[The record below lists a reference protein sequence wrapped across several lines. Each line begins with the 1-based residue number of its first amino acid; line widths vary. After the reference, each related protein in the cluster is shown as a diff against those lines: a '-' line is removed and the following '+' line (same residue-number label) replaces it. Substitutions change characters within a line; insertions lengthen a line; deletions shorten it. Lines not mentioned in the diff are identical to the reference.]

1 MNNLFKIYNKL
12 YDVYGP
18 QGWWPF
24 MEVPNYYHK
33 LDYSYPKNE
42 NQIFEV
48 CLASILTQNRSFK
61 QVVQSL
67 TNLKES
73 NFLDYKKIKKM
84 PLDKL
89 KELIKPSGYSNQKS
103 QYVLNFIDFFEKLN
117 GRVPSREELLNIKG
131 VGEETAD
138 SMLLYGFKQPHFKVD
153 AYTKRLLVNYKIVD
167 EKAKY
172 IDIKKLFEKE
182 IKKEIK
188 EENELILV
196 YQEFHAL
203 IVCHSKLYYSKQP
216 YGNGCFLDEIL
227 NN

>member
-1 MNNLFKIYNKL
+1 MNKIFNIYNKL
-12 YDVYGP
+12 YETYGP

-24 MEVPNYYHK
+24 MDLKEYYHK
-33 LDYSYPKNE
+33 LDYSYPKDE

-67 TNLKES
+67 NNLK
-73 NFLDYKKIKKM
+73 NANVLNYKKIKAL
-84 PLDKL
+84 PIDVL

-103 QYVLNFIDFFEKLN
+103 QYILNFIEFFEKLN
-117 GRVPSREELLNIKG
+117 GKIPTREELLSIKG

-153 AYTKRLLVNYKIVD
+153 AYTKRLLIHNGIID
-167 EKAKY
+167 EKVKY
-172 IDIKKLFEKE
+172 IDIKNYFEKE
-182 IKKEIK
+182 LQKKIKDRER
-188 EENELILV
+188 LV
-196 YQEFHAL
+196 IIYQEYHAL

-216 YGNGCFLDEIL
+216 YGNGCFIKEL
-227 NN
+227 

>member
-1 MNNLFKIYNKL
+1 MNKIFKIYNKL
-12 YDVYGP
+12 YNTYGP

-24 MEVPNYYHK
+24 MDLKEYYHK

-67 TNLKES
+67 ENLR
-73 NFLDYKKIKKM
+73 NTDVLDYKKIKNLPIK
-84 PLDKL
+84 KL

-103 QYVLNFIDFFEKLN
+103 QYILNFINFFENLN
-117 GRVPSREELLNIKG
+117 GKIPTRDELLKIKG

-153 AYTKRLLVNYKIVD
+153 AYTKRLLLHNNLIK
-167 EKAKY
+167 EKTKY
-172 IDIKKLFEKE
+172 IEIKNLFEKE
-182 IKKEIK
+182 LKKEIK
-188 EENELILV
+188 DEHELVIV

-216 YGNGCFLDEIL
+216 YGNGCFINQIL
-227 NN
+227 

>member
-1 MNNLFKIYNKL
+1 MNKIFKIYNKL
-12 YDVYGP
+12 YETYGP

-24 MEVPNYYHK
+24 MDLKEYYHK

-67 TNLKES
+67 ENLR
-73 NFLDYKKIKKM
+73 NADVLDYKKIKNL
-84 PLDKL
+84 PIEKL

-103 QYVLNFIDFFEKLN
+103 QYILNFINFFENLN
-117 GRVPSREELLNIKG
+117 GKIPTRDELLKIKG

-153 AYTKRLLVNYKIVD
+153 AYTKRLLLHNNLIN
-167 EKAKY
+167 EKTKY
-172 IDIKKLFEKE
+172 IEIKNLFEKE
-182 IKKEIK
+182 LKKEIK
-188 EENELILV
+188 DEHELVIV

-216 YGNGCFLDEIL
+216 YGNGCFINQIL
-227 NN
+227 

>member
-1 MNNLFKIYNKL
+1 MNKIFKIYNKL
-12 YDVYGP
+12 YETYGP

-24 MEVPNYYHK
+24 MDLDEYYHK
-33 LDYSYPKNE
+33 LDYSYPKDE

-67 TNLKES
+67 TNLKEA
-73 NFLDYKKIKKM
+73 NVLDYKKIKTM
-84 PLDKL
+84 PLEEL

-103 QYVLNFIDFFEKLN
+103 QYILNFIEFFEKLN
-117 GRVPSREELLNIKG
+117 SEIPSREELLAIKG

-153 AYTKRLLVNYKIVD
+153 AYTKRLLLHYKIVD

-172 IDIKKLFEKE
+172 IDIKNMFEKE
-182 IKKEIK
+182 IQKEIK
-188 EENELILV
+188 NKDELIV
-196 YQEFHAL
+196 IYQEFHAL
-203 IVCHSKLYYSKQP
+203 IVCHSKIYYSKQP
-216 YGNGCFLDEIL
+216 YGNGCFLKDIL
-227 NN
+227 

>member
-1 MNNLFKIYNKL
+1 MNKIFKIYNKL
-12 YDVYGP
+12 YNTYGP

-24 MEVPNYYHK
+24 MDLKEYYHK

-67 TNLKES
+67 ENLR
-73 NFLDYKKIKKM
+73 NADVLDYKKIKNLPIK
-84 PLDKL
+84 KL

-103 QYVLNFIDFFEKLN
+103 QYILNFINFFENLN
-117 GRVPSREELLNIKG
+117 GKIPTRDELLKIKG

-153 AYTKRLLVNYKIVD
+153 AYTKRLLLHNNLIN
-167 EKAKY
+167 EKTKY
-172 IDIKKLFEKE
+172 IEIKNLFEKE
-182 IKKEIK
+182 LKKEIK
-188 EENELILV
+188 DEHELVIV

-216 YGNGCFLDEIL
+216 YGNGCFINQIL
-227 NN
+227 

>member
-1 MNNLFKIYNKL
+1 MNKIFNIYNKL
-12 YDVYGP
+12 YETYGP

-24 MEVPNYYHK
+24 MDLKEYYHK
-33 LDYSYPKNE
+33 LDYSYPKDE

-67 TNLKES
+67 NNLK
-73 NFLDYKKIKKM
+73 NANVLNYKKIKAL
-84 PLDKL
+84 PIDVL

-103 QYVLNFIDFFEKLN
+103 EYILNFIKVFEKLN
-117 GRVPSREELLNIKG
+117 GKIPTREELLSIKG

-153 AYTKRLLVNYKIVD
+153 AYTKRLLIHNGIID
-167 EKAKY
+167 EKVKY
-172 IDIKKLFEKE
+172 IDIKNYFEKE
-182 IKKEIK
+182 LQKKIKDREG
-188 EENELILV
+188 LV
-196 YQEFHAL
+196 IIYQEYHAL

-216 YGNGCFLDEIL
+216 YGNGCFIKEL
-227 NN
+227 

>member
-1 MNNLFKIYNKL
+1 MNKIVKIYNKL
-12 YDVYGP
+12 YEVYGP

-24 MEVPNYYHK
+24 MEVSGYYHK
-33 LDYSYPKNE
+33 LDYSYPKDE

-67 TNLKES
+67 TNLKNE
-73 NFLDYKKIKKM
+73 NALNYKKIKAL
-84 PLDKL
+84 PIEKL

-103 QYVLNFIDFFEKLN
+103 QYILNFIEFFEKLN
-117 GRVPSREELLNIKG
+117 SEIPSREELLAIKG

-153 AYTKRLLVNYKIVD
+153 AYTKRLLLHYKIVD

-172 IDIKKLFEKE
+172 IDIKNMFEKE
-182 IKKEIK
+182 IQKEIK
-188 EENELILV
+188 NKDELIV
-196 YQEFHAL
+196 IYQEFHAL
-203 IVCHSKLYYSKQP
+203 IVCHSKIYYSKQP
-216 YGNGCFLDEIL
+216 YGNGCFLKDIL
-227 NN
+227 

>member
-1 MNNLFKIYNKL
+1 MNNIVEIYHKL
-12 YDVYGP
+12 YEVYGP

-24 MEVPNYYHK
+24 MEIPNHYHK

-42 NQIFEV
+42 NQIFEI

-67 TNLKES
+67 TNLKNENS
-73 NFLDYKKIKKM
+73 LNYKKIKAL
-84 PLDKL
+84 PIEKL

-103 QYVLNFIDFFEKLN
+103 GYVLNFIDFFEKLN
-117 GRVPSREELLNIKG
+117 GRIPSREELLGIKG

-153 AYTKRLLVNYKIVD
+153 AYTKRLLMHYKIVN

-172 IDIKKLFEKE
+172 IEIKKLFEKE
-182 IKKEIK
+182 IQKEIK
-188 EENELILV
+188 DKDELIV
-196 YQEFHAL
+196 IYQEFHAL
-203 IVCHSKLYYSKQP
+203 IVYHSKLYYSKQP
-216 YGNGCFLDEIL
+216 YGNGCFLGEVL
-227 NN
+227 NS

>member
-1 MNNLFKIYNKL
+1 MNKIYNIYKEL
-12 YDVYGP
+12 YTTYGP

-24 MEVPNYYHK
+24 LDVKDNYHP
-33 LDYSYPKNE
+33 LDYNYPKNE

-67 TNLKES
+67 TNLKNE
-73 NFLDYKKIKKM
+73 NALNYKKIKAL
-84 PLDKL
+84 PIEKL

-103 QYVLNFIDFFEKLN
+103 NYVLNFIDFFEKLN
-117 GRVPSREELLNIKG
+117 DRIPSREELLAIKG

-153 AYTKRLLVNYKIVD
+153 AYTKRLLLHYKIVD

-172 IDIKKLFEKE
+172 IDIKNMFEKE
-182 IKKEIK
+182 IQKEIK
-188 EENELILV
+188 NKDELIV
-196 YQEFHAL
+196 IYQEFHAL
-203 IVCHSKLYYSKQP
+203 IVCHSKIYYSKQP
-216 YGNGCFLDEIL
+216 YGNGCFLKDIL
-227 NN
+227 

>member
-1 MNNLFKIYNKL
+1 MNKIFNIYNKL
-12 YDVYGP
+12 YETYGP

-24 MEVPNYYHK
+24 MDLKEYYHK
-33 LDYSYPKNE
+33 LDYSYPKDE

-67 TNLKES
+67 NNLK
-73 NFLDYKKIKKM
+73 NANVLNYKKIKAL
-84 PLDKL
+84 PIDVL

-103 QYVLNFIDFFEKLN
+103 QYILNFIEFFEKLN
-117 GRVPSREELLNIKG
+117 GKIPTREELLSIKG

-153 AYTKRLLVNYKIVD
+153 AYTKRLLIHNGIID
-167 EKAKY
+167 EKVKY
-172 IDIKKLFEKE
+172 IDIKNYFEKE
-182 IKKEIK
+182 LQKKIKDREG
-188 EENELILV
+188 LV
-196 YQEFHAL
+196 IIYQEYHAL

-216 YGNGCFLDEIL
+216 YGNGCFIKEL
-227 NN
+227 

>member
-182 IKKEIK
+182 IKKR
-188 EENELILV
+188 
-196 YQEFHAL
+196 
-203 IVCHSKLYYSKQP
+203 
-216 YGNGCFLDEIL
+216 
-227 NN
+227 

>member
-1 MNNLFKIYNKL
+1 MNKIFKIYNKL
-12 YDVYGP
+12 YNTYGP

-24 MEVPNYYHK
+24 MDLKEYYHK

-67 TNLKES
+67 ENLR
-73 NFLDYKKIKKM
+73 NADVLDYKKIKNLPIK
-84 PLDKL
+84 KL

-103 QYVLNFIDFFEKLN
+103 QYILNFINFFENLN
-117 GRVPSREELLNIKG
+117 GKIPTRDELLKIKG

-153 AYTKRLLVNYKIVD
+153 AYTKRLLLHNNLIN
-167 EKAKY
+167 EKTKY
-172 IDIKKLFEKE
+172 IEIKNLFEKE
-182 IKKEIK
+182 LKKEVK
-188 EENELILV
+188 DEHELVIV

-216 YGNGCFLDEIL
+216 YGNGCFINQIL
-227 NN
+227 

>member
-1 MNNLFKIYNKL
+1 MNKIFKIYNKL
-12 YDVYGP
+12 YNTYGP

-24 MEVPNYYHK
+24 MDLKEYYHK

-67 TNLKES
+67 ENLR
-73 NFLDYKKIKKM
+73 NADVLDYKKIKNLPIK
-84 PLDKL
+84 KL

-103 QYVLNFIDFFEKLN
+103 QYILNFINFFENLN
-117 GRVPSREELLNIKG
+117 GKIPTRDELLKIKG

-153 AYTKRLLVNYKIVD
+153 AYTKRLLLHNNLIN
-167 EKAKY
+167 EKTKY
-172 IDIKKLFEKE
+172 IEIKNLFEKE
-182 IKKEIK
+182 LKKEIK
-188 EENELILV
+188 DEHELVIV

-216 YGNGCFLDEIL
+216 YGNGCFLNEVL
-227 NN
+227 S

>member
-1 MNNLFKIYNKL
+1 MNKIFKIYNKL
-12 YDVYGP
+12 YNTYGP

-24 MEVPNYYHK
+24 MDLKEYYHK

-67 TNLKES
+67 ENLR
-73 NFLDYKKIKKM
+73 NADVLDYKKIKNLPIK
-84 PLDKL
+84 KL

-103 QYVLNFIDFFEKLN
+103 QYILNFINFFENLN
-117 GRVPSREELLNIKG
+117 GKIPTRDELLKIKG

-138 SMLLYGFKQPHFKVD
+138 SMLLYGFKQPYFKVD
-153 AYTKRLLVNYKIVD
+153 AYTKRLLLHNNLIN
-167 EKAKY
+167 EKTKY
-172 IDIKKLFEKE
+172 IEIKNLFEKE
-182 IKKEIK
+182 LKKEIK
-188 EENELILV
+188 DEHELVIV

-216 YGNGCFLDEIL
+216 YGNGCFINQIL
-227 NN
+227 

>member
-1 MNNLFKIYNKL
+1 MNKIFNIYNKL
-12 YDVYGP
+12 YETYGP

-24 MEVPNYYHK
+24 MDLKEYYHK
-33 LDYSYPKNE
+33 LDYSYPKDE

-67 TNLKES
+67 NNLK
-73 NFLDYKKIKKM
+73 NANVLNYKKIKAL
-84 PLDKL
+84 PIDVL

-103 QYVLNFIDFFEKLN
+103 QYILNFIEFFEKLN
-117 GRVPSREELLNIKG
+117 GKIPTREELLNIKG

-153 AYTKRLLVNYKIVD
+153 AYTKRLLIHNGIIDAKV
-167 EKAKY
+167 KY
-172 IDIKKLFEKE
+172 IDIKNYFEKE
-182 IKKEIK
+182 LQKKIKDREK
-188 EENELILV
+188 LV
-196 YQEFHAL
+196 IIYQEYHAL

-216 YGNGCFLDEIL
+216 YGNGCFIKEL
-227 NN
+227 

>member
-1 MNNLFKIYNKL
+1 MNKIFKIYNKL
-12 YDVYGP
+12 YNTYGP

-24 MEVPNYYHK
+24 MDLKEYYHK

-67 TNLKES
+67 ENLR
-73 NFLDYKKIKKM
+73 NADVLDYKKIKNLPIK
-84 PLDKL
+84 KL

-103 QYVLNFIDFFEKLN
+103 QYILNFINFFENLN
-117 GRVPSREELLNIKG
+117 GKIPTRDELLKIKG

-138 SMLLYGFKQPHFKVD
+138 SILLYGFKQPHFKVD
-153 AYTKRLLVNYKIVD
+153 AYTKRLLLHNNLIN
-167 EKAKY
+167 EKTKY
-172 IDIKKLFEKE
+172 IEIKNLFEKE
-182 IKKEIK
+182 LKKEIK
-188 EENELILV
+188 DEHELVIV

-216 YGNGCFLDEIL
+216 YGNGCFINQIL
-227 NN
+227 

>member
-1 MNNLFKIYNKL
+1 MNKIFKIYNKL
-12 YDVYGP
+12 YNTYGP

-24 MEVPNYYHK
+24 MDLKEYYHK

-67 TNLKES
+67 ENLR
-73 NFLDYKKIKKM
+73 NADVLDYKKIKNLPIK
-84 PLDKL
+84 KL

-103 QYVLNFIDFFEKLN
+103 QYILNFINFFENLN
-117 GRVPSREELLNIKG
+117 GKIPTRDKLLKIKG

-153 AYTKRLLVNYKIVD
+153 AYTKRLLLHNNLIN
-167 EKAKY
+167 EKTKY
-172 IDIKKLFEKE
+172 IEIKNLFEKE
-182 IKKEIK
+182 LKKEIK
-188 EENELILV
+188 DEHELVIV

-216 YGNGCFLDEIL
+216 YGNGCFINQIL
-227 NN
+227 

>member
-1 MNNLFKIYNKL
+1 MNKIFKIYNKL
-12 YDVYGP
+12 YNTYGP

-24 MEVPNYYHK
+24 MDLKEYYHK

-67 TNLKES
+67 ENLR
-73 NFLDYKKIKKM
+73 NADVLDYKKIKNLPIK
-84 PLDKL
+84 KL

-103 QYVLNFIDFFEKLN
+103 QYILNFINFFENLN
-117 GRVPSREELLNIKG
+117 GKIPTKDELLKIKG

-153 AYTKRLLVNYKIVD
+153 AYTKRLLLHNNLIN
-167 EKAKY
+167 EKTKY
-172 IDIKKLFEKE
+172 IEIKNLFEKE
-182 IKKEIK
+182 LKKEIK
-188 EENELILV
+188 DEHELVIV

-216 YGNGCFLDEIL
+216 YGNGCFINQIL
-227 NN
+227 

>member
-1 MNNLFKIYNKL
+1 MNKIFKIYNKL
-12 YDVYGP
+12 YNTYGP

-24 MEVPNYYHK
+24 MDLKEYYHK

-67 TNLKES
+67 ENLR
-73 NFLDYKKIKKM
+73 NADVLDYKKIKNLPIK
-84 PLDKL
+84 KL

-103 QYVLNFIDFFEKLN
+103 QYILNFINFFENLN
-117 GRVPSREELLNIKG
+117 GKIPTKDELLKIKG

-153 AYTKRLLVNYKIVD
+153 AYTKRLLLHNNLIK
-167 EKAKY
+167 EKTKY
-172 IDIKKLFEKE
+172 IEIKNLFEKE
-182 IKKEIK
+182 LKKEIK
-188 EENELILV
+188 DEHELVIV

-216 YGNGCFLDEIL
+216 YGNGCFINQIL
-227 NN
+227 